1 MDEARPAEI
10 DRWVM
15 VLLVRERGDAGRERA
30 ARGIRG
36 QREGRVK
43 LIRKGAP
50 GRDRGVGDFRGR

>member
-36 QREGRVK
+36 QREGRVE
-43 LIRKGAP
+43 LIRKKK
-50 GRDRGVGDFRGR
+50 GVQHGGNETR